1 MKNDL
6 KASLIIAALGS
17 AGAWGHAG
25 AVNFTLKGV
34 CSV

>member
-1 MKNDL
+1 MKNVL

-17 AGAWGHAG
+17 AAAWAHAG
-25 AVNFTLKGV
+25 AVNFTLKEI